1 MKLAKSPAHKK
12 PRIHKASQLLGGLFL
27 KRPNQEVVP
36 SKKRYFDSS
45 NVKKSLHNL
54 TCEMEE
60 KIGENKRDGDSTEPE
75 IRVDVYRPTSKPSS
89 LTYNKKYIRSLRD
102 TDLPVIATNKR
113 TQRGKHN
120 TKCYLNDLEDEYE
133 YSDK

>member
-1 MKLAKSPAHKK
+1 MPKVQLTKNHEFTKPANCLGVYSSKDPIKK
-12 PRIHKASQLLGGLFL
+12 
-27 KRPNQEVVP
+27 VVP